1 MRPGRGGRRESAAWA
16 CFGALGTAV
25 GAASGAV
32 IVAGCQKDPIVTTRT
47 VTLHAPEGC
56 APGLANLDA
65 MARGA
70 YWPLGDFD
78 APAPSTSQANVPLA
92 SQGVTLPEIDPAARA
107 LRVDANEGER
117 AWTGTSSVAASGAV
131 DVLLLPALTSC
142 MLRGSLTQGAG
153 EQMAPIADG
162 RVLVVG
168 GTESPGGTPPPTVV
182 VRLDTGSVTAASP
195 ALATGRIGATITAFG
210 AGGLVAGGTDVRS
223 GAVLDGAE
231 IYDPERGGFVPGVI
245 VLSTLRA
252 QAGAVVLATGETLLV
267 GGTDGTTALD
277 SMEIVDPVTRTA
289 RATNVA
295 RLAVPRIA
303 PSVLRLA
310 SGEVLV
316 AGGAD
321 ANGVAVLTLEW
332 FSPDASHT
340 KRTEDLVAGSARAY
354 VALQSG
360 GALAVIAPPAG
371 ADATFH
377 NTWVI
382 DPDGVLEAATS
393 IEGALTQPALFGGA
407 GDAPVLWTGDR
418 WLRWQPWLGTFGA
431 LGARDAAPAHVGV
444 VSASPDR
451 GLALWLDSSNTSEP
465 RFTALRFDVR
475 GEYSPLG
482 GPLLVSD
489 AGDLSPDH
497 LVTSGAVTF
506 DSALDGGALTLEPG
520 ASAFV
525 TDRTY
530 ADVRVELDAPTG
542 APALLVLRDPLG
554 HELEVGGVSCSGAIV
569 SGSPLTL
576 VVERRGTNLEWTVSG
591 DTPSNACATP
601 FTADARLSIGVRG
614 APDLSRGVVRN
625 LRVSRL
631 GSP

>member
-1 MRPGRGGRRESAAWA
+1 MQQNHIAAVNIRYNFLLNVFHRRRVPVIARHIPHDGFKSKLPRQTKCPRPPPAPRRTKKVRVLAHGLADGLAALLDFLANAPGRKKNQLRMG
-16 CFGALGTAV
+16 
-25 GAASGAV
+25 
-32 IVAGCQKDPIVTTRT
+32 
-47 VTLHAPEGC
+47 EG
-56 APGLANLDA
+56 
-65 MARGA
+65 M
-70 YWPLGDFD
+70 
-78 APAPSTSQANVPLA
+78 
-92 SQGVTLPEIDPAARA
+92 
-107 LRVDANEGER
+107 
-117 AWTGTSSVAASGAV
+117 
-131 DVLLLPALTSC
+131 
-142 MLRGSLTQGAG
+142 
-153 EQMAPIADG
+153 IADH
-162 RVLVVG
+162 V
-168 GTESPGGTPPPTVV
+168 
-182 VRLDTGSVTAASP
+182 SP
-195 ALATGRIGATITAFG
+195 ARNFPRDIRPLLHEAPDQKKSGPDVVFAQHIQQPQRVRIIRSIVKTEGNGSDLRQRLEAAVQEL
-210 AGGLVAGGTDVRS
+210 GLVALSVDK
-223 GAVLDGAE
+223 L
-231 IYDPERGGFVPGVI
+231 PEVKMH
-245 VLSTLRA
+245 
-252 QAGAVVLATGETLLV
+252 E
-267 GGTDGTTALD
+267 
-277 SMEIVDPVTRTA
+277 
-289 RATNVA
+289 
-295 RLAVPRIA
+295 LAVPRIA

-530 ADVRVELDAPTG
+530 ADVRVEPLD
-542 APALLVLRDPLG
+542 LRKD
-554 HELEVGGVSCSGAIV
+554 VKITIQRGVFMDKEAKV
-569 SGSPLTL
+569 MKVMNNKVQ
-576 VVERRGTNLEWTVSG
+576 VVIESIGYSLIAVI
-591 DTPSNACATP
+591 DKSNAAVT
-601 FTADARLSIGVRG
+601 GK
-614 APDLSRGVVRN
+614 
-625 LRVSRL
+625 
-631 GSP
+631 